1 MLHCDRYFAYV
12 LVYLGKRLGQVIEY
26 GIHTNMVSS
35 VMMIQMTAMSRVR
48 QQS

>member
-1 MLHCDRYFAYV
+1 MDILLTSLFF
-12 LVYLGKRLGQVIEY
+12 GQRRGQLIEY
-26 GIHTNMVSS
+26 GIHTKMVSS